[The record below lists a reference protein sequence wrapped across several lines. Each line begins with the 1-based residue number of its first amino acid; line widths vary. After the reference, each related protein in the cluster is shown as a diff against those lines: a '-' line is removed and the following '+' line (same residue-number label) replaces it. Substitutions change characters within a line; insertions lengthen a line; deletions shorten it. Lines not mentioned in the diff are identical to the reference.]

1 MKFCEALQNGIAI
14 LEAHGIA
21 DAKLDAWYLLAFV
34 TGLTKD
40 RYFLCQQEQMAEA
53 DYEKYQDALVTRGK
67 HVPLQHITGE
77 QEFMGMTFSVNEH
90 VLVPRQDTETLVEEA
105 LSVIKP
111 GSEILDMCTG
121 SGCVLISI
129 VALGEDVTGCG
140 VDISPDALEVAKTN
154 GARLAAGK
162 VSFLESNL
170 FRMVDRTYDCIVSN
184 PPYIRSDVI
193 ETLEPEV
200 KEHEPRLALDGAA
213 DGLFFYNQIV
223 GIAPVY
229 LNKGGWLLFEIGYDQ
244 GVDVSALMIQRGFMD
259 VQIVKDLA
267 GHDRVV
273 KGHL

>member
-1 MKFCEALQNGIAI
+1 
-14 LEAHGIA
+14 
-21 DAKLDAWYLLAFV
+21 
-34 TGLTKD
+34 
-40 RYFLCQQEQMAEA
+40 
-53 DYEKYQDALVTRGK
+53 
-67 HVPLQHITGE
+67 
-77 QEFMGMTFSVNEH
+77 
-90 VLVPRQDTETLVEEA
+90 
-105 LSVIKP
+105 
-111 GSEILDMCTG
+111 
-121 SGCVLISI
+121 
-129 VALGEDVTGCG
+129 
-140 VDISPDALEVAKTN
+140 
-154 GARLAAGK
+154 
-162 VSFLESNL
+162 
-170 FRMVDRTYDCIVSN
+170 MVDRTYDCIVSN

>member
-1 MKFCEALQNGIAI
+1 
-14 LEAHGIA
+14 
-21 DAKLDAWYLLAFV
+21 
-34 TGLTKD
+34 
-40 RYFLCQQEQMAEA
+40 MAEA

-111 GSEILDMCTG
+111 GSQILDMCTG

-213 DGLFFYNQIV
+213 DGLFFYNQII
-223 GIAPVY
+223 GAAPAY